1 MFKNFSWFFKYAK
14 KNYVIGSIS
23 LILSDIISLFLPYVT
38 GILIDLVYTGN
49 LTMDKFIQMIAIS
62 IVLIILKYVTA
73 IAWSYNIFKA
83 SALMEYTSRDK
94 LMSKF
99 LKQSQRFF
107 ENNPTG
113 SLMSKSTQDVSQVA
127 QFAGFGLLAFFDAAL
142 FPLFIIAMMI
152 ITIDFKMT
160 IFSIIP
166 FFALGF
172 GLTRIMKRIYARS
185 KAVNK
190 SFDDLTD
197 EVLEDV
203 QGIRIIRV
211 YNIINLREQRFNKK
225 ARELANN
232 NVELEKVR
240 ALIEPFEKVLTSLSF
255 VIAVAY
261 GSYLISKGSLS
272 VGQLVSFTYYL
283 NMLIWPMFAVGE
295 FLNLHQQASAAMDR
309 ILEILNYKEEIENS
323 KNKKEV
329 SDSLDIKFNKHS
341 YKYPSS
347 SDYTLNN
354 INLKIDKEIFFDNVR
369 FSYTEGEEVIKGIS
383 FQVDKGESIAFVGQ
397 TGSGKSTLINLL
409 LNFYKADSGKITIG
423 GKDIS
428 KVNREEL
435 RKDMAVVLQDAF
447 LFKADIAQNISLG
460 LDFSDEKIKESLRA
474 VGGQRLIDN
483 GIHSEVLENG
493 SNLSQ
498 GEKQLISFARAYI
511 RNPKI
516 LILDEATS
524 NIDTETET
532 IIQEGINK
540 LKENRTTFII
550 AHRLST
556 IKDVDKIIVL
566 SYGNIVESGN
576 HDTLMDSKGYYKQM
590 YDKQIKE
597 NQSL

>member
-211 YNIINLREQRFNKK
+211 YNIGNLREQLFNKK

-232 NVELEKVR
+232 NVDLERIR

-323 KNKKEV
+323 ENKKEV

-354 INLKIDKEIFFDNVR
+354 INLKIDNGSSI
-369 FSYTEGEEVIKGIS
+369 GIIG
-383 FQVDKGESIAFVGQ
+383 K
-397 TGSGKSTLINLL
+397 TGSGKTTLIRQLL
-409 LNFYKADSGKITIG
+409 DIYNVNKNSIIIGSDSY
-423 GKDIS
+423 
-428 KVNREEL
+428 N
-435 RKDMAVVLQDAF
+435 
-447 LFKADIAQNISLG
+447 NISAKSFKDKIGYVPQRHMIFSDTILNNIKFSNPNASNEEVKKAIEIA
-460 LDFSDEKIKESLRA
+460 DFSKDVDEFLEGLETLTGEKGVSLYGGQKQRLAIARA
-474 VGGQRLIDN
+474 VI
-483 GIHSEVLENG
+483 
-493 SNLSQ
+493 
-498 GEKQLISFARAYI
+498 A
-511 RNPKI
+511 NPQI
-516 LILDEATS
+516 LILDDAMSAVDANTEQ
-524 NIDTETET
+524 NIIKNLAKIREDKTT
-532 IIQEGINK
+532 I
-540 LKENRTTFII
+540 II
-550 AHRLST
+550 AHRISQVQNC
-556 IKDVDKIIVL
+556 DQIIVL
-566 SYGNIVESGN
+566 EDGKIVDQGN
-576 HDTLMDSKGYYKQM
+576 HESLMSRDTWYK
-590 YDKQIKE
+590 KQYE
-597 NQSL
+597 NQISGGNMNDK

>member
-1 MFKNFSWFFKYAK
+1 MFKNFSWFFRYAK

-142 FPLFIIAMMI
+142 FPLFIIAMMV

-166 FFALGF
+166 FFALEF

-211 YNIINLREQRFNKK
+211 YNICNLREQRFNKK

-323 KNKKEV
+323 ENKKEV

-354 INLKIDKEIFFDNVR
+354 INLKIDKGSSI
-369 FSYTEGEEVIKGIS
+369 GIIG
-383 FQVDKGESIAFVGQ
+383 K
-397 TGSGKSTLINLL
+397 TGSGKTTLIRQLL
-409 LNFYKADSGKITIG
+409 DIYNVNKNSIIIGSDSY
-423 GKDIS
+423 
-428 KVNREEL
+428 N
-435 RKDMAVVLQDAF
+435 
-447 LFKADIAQNISLG
+447 NISAKSFKDKFGYVPQRHMIFSDTILNNIKFSNPNASDEQVKKAIEIA
-460 LDFSDEKIKESLRA
+460 DFSKDVNEFSEGLETLTGEKGVSLSGGQKQRLAIARA
-474 VGGQRLIDN
+474 VI
-483 GIHSEVLENG
+483 
-493 SNLSQ
+493 SNPQ
-498 GEKQLISFARAYI
+498 
-511 RNPKI
+511 I
-516 LILDEATS
+516 LILDDAMSAVDANTEQ
-524 NIDTETET
+524 NIIKNLTKIRKDKTT
-532 IIQEGINK
+532 I
-540 LKENRTTFII
+540 II
-550 AHRLST
+550 AHRISQVQNC
-556 IKDVDKIIVL
+556 DQIIVL
-566 SYGNIVESGN
+566 EDGKIVDQGN
-576 HDTLMDSKGYYKQM
+576 HESLMSRDTWYK
-590 YDKQIKE
+590 KQYE
-597 NQSL
+597 NQISGGSLND

>member
-49 LTMDKFIQMIAIS
+49 LTMDKFIHMIAIS

-211 YNIINLREQRFNKK
+211 YNIGSLREQLFNKK

-232 NVELEKVR
+232 NVELERIR

-323 KNKKEV
+323 ENKKEV

-354 INLKIDKEIFFDNVR
+354 INLKIDNGSSV
-369 FSYTEGEEVIKGIS
+369 GIIG
-383 FQVDKGESIAFVGQ
+383 K
-397 TGSGKSTLINLL
+397 TGSGKTTLIRQLL
-409 LNFYKADSGKITIG
+409 DIYNVNKNSIIIGSDSY
-423 GKDIS
+423 
-428 KVNREEL
+428 N
-435 RKDMAVVLQDAF
+435 
-447 LFKADIAQNISLG
+447 NISAKSFKDKIGYVPQRHMIFSDTILNNIKFSNPNASDEEVKKAIEIA
-460 LDFSDEKIKESLRA
+460 DFSKDVDEFSEGIETLTGEKGVSLSGGQKQRLAIARA
-474 VGGQRLIDN
+474 VI
-483 GIHSEVLENG
+483 
-493 SNLSQ
+493 
-498 GEKQLISFARAYI
+498 A
-511 RNPKI
+511 NPQI
-516 LILDEATS
+516 LILDDAMSAVDANTEQ
-524 NIDTETET
+524 NIIKNLAKIREDKTT
-532 IIQEGINK
+532 I
-540 LKENRTTFII
+540 II
-550 AHRLST
+550 AHRISQVQNC
-556 IKDVDKIIVL
+556 DQIIVL
-566 SYGNIVESGN
+566 EDGKIVDQGN
-576 HDTLMDSKGYYKQM
+576 HESLMSRDTWYK
-590 YDKQIKE
+590 KQYE
-597 NQSL
+597 NQISGGNLND

>member
-211 YNIINLREQRFNKK
+211 YNICNLREQRFNKK

-295 FLNLHQQASAAMDR
+295 FLNLHKQASAAMDR

-323 KNKKEV
+323 ENKKEV

-354 INLKIDKEIFFDNVR
+354 INLKIDKGSSI
-369 FSYTEGEEVIKGIS
+369 GIIG
-383 FQVDKGESIAFVGQ
+383 K
-397 TGSGKSTLINLL
+397 TGSGKTTLIRQLL
-409 LNFYKADSGKITIG
+409 DIYNVNKNSIIIGSDSYNNISAKSFKDKIGYVPQRHMIFSDTILNNIKFSNPNASDEQVKKAIEIADFSKDVDEFSEGLETLTGEKGVSLSGGQKQRLAIARAV
-423 GKDIS
+423 IS
-428 KVNREEL
+428 NPQIL
-435 RKDMAVVLQDAF
+435 ILDDAMSAVDANTE
-447 LFKADIAQNISLG
+447 QNIIKNLT
-460 LDFSDEKIKESLRA
+460 KIRKVKTTIIIAHRISQ
-474 VGGQRLIDN
+474 VQNCDQI
-483 GIHSEVLENG
+483 IVLENG
-493 SNLSQ
+493 
-498 GEKQLISFARAYI
+498 
-511 RNPKI
+511 KI
-516 LILDEATS
+516 
-524 NIDTETET
+524 
-532 IIQEGINK
+532 
-540 LKENRTTFII
+540 
-550 AHRLST
+550 
-556 IKDVDKIIVL
+556 VDQ
-566 SYGNIVESGN
+566 GN
-576 HDTLMDSKGYYKQM
+576 HESLMSRDTWYK
-590 YDKQIKE
+590 KQYE
-597 NQSL
+597 NQISGGNLND

>member
-211 YNIINLREQRFNKK
+211 YNIGNLREQRFNKK

-295 FLNLHQQASAAMDR
+295 FLNLHQQANAAMDR

-323 KNKKEV
+323 ENKKEV

-354 INLKIDKEIFFDNVR
+354 INLKIDKGSSI
-369 FSYTEGEEVIKGIS
+369 GIIG
-383 FQVDKGESIAFVGQ
+383 KI
-397 TGSGKSTLINLL
+397 GSGKTTLIRQLLDIYNVNKNSIIIGSDSYNNISAKSFKDKIGYVPQRHMIFSDTILNNIKFSNPNASDEQVKKAIEIADFSKDVDEFSEGLETLTGEKGVSLSGGQKQRLAIARAVISNPQILILDDAMSAVDANTEQNIIKNLT
-409 LNFYKADSGKITIG
+409 KI
-423 GKDIS
+423 
-428 KVNREEL
+428 
-435 RKDMAVVLQDAF
+435 RKD
-447 LFKADIAQNISLG
+447 KTTIIIAHRISQVQNCDQI
-460 LDFSDEKIKESLRA
+460 I
-474 VGGQRLIDN
+474 
-483 GIHSEVLENG
+483 VLENG
-493 SNLSQ
+493 
-498 GEKQLISFARAYI
+498 
-511 RNPKI
+511 KI
-516 LILDEATS
+516 
-524 NIDTETET
+524 
-532 IIQEGINK
+532 
-540 LKENRTTFII
+540 
-550 AHRLST
+550 
-556 IKDVDKIIVL
+556 VDQ
-566 SYGNIVESGN
+566 GN
-576 HDTLMDSKGYYKQM
+576 HESLMSRDTWYK
-590 YDKQIKE
+590 KQYE
-597 NQSL
+597 NQISGGSLND